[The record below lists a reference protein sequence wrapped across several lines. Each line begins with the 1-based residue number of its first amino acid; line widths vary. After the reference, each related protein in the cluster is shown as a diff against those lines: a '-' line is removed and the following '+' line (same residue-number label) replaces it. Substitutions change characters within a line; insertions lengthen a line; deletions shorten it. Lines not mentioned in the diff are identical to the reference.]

1 MEGGE
6 VRFGAEVGI
15 SVTWSG
21 GHADNTGLI
30 TSWKLWQKIGIRL
43 MG

>member
-1 MEGGE
+1 MK
-6 VRFGAEVGI
+6 FGAEAGM

-30 TSWKLWQKIGIRL
+30 TSWKIWQKTGVRL